1 MRYSFIQEHEELY
14 PVSQLCRVMQVSR
27 SGYYAWLKREPSQ
40 RQKEDVMF
48 TEHIVGVFERSKHTY
63 GRPRVHAA
71 LNQQGI
77 ACGEQRVGRLM
88 RAAGLRARQ
97 PKRKRPRTTISGQ
110 GPFAPNILN
119 REFSAERPHEKWVA
133 DITFIDTDQ
142 DWMYLATVL
151 DLYSR
156 GIVGWALSD
165 HMRDELAQAAFEM
178 AIGRC
183 KLTGDLLHHSDR
195 GSQFTSH
202 DYQALLKPYGITV
215 SMSRTGDCYDNAV
228 MESFY
233 KTLKTE
239 CADYRFATHN
249 HAREEIFWYIEV
261 WYNRQRLHSSLDY
274 QCPSDYEQSYWD
286 NLRVH

>member
-1 MRYSFIQEHEELY
+1 MRYGFIREQHPLY
-14 PVSQLCRVMQVSR
+14 PVRQLCRVMQVSP
-27 SGYYAWLKREPSQ
+27 SGYYAWLNREPSQ
-40 RQKEDVMF
+40 HQQEDAVLTAHM
-48 TEHIVGVFERSKHTY
+48 IDVFKKSKSTY
-63 GRPRVHAA
+63 GRPRIHAA
-71 LNQQGI
+71 LKQQGVH
-77 ACGEQRVGRLM
+77 CGEQRVGRLM

-97 PKRKRPRTTISGQ
+97 PKRKRPRTTTSGQ

-119 REFSAERPHEKWVA
+119 REFSAQRLHEKWVA
-133 DITFIDTDQ
+133 DISYIDTLEG
-142 DWMYLATVL
+142 WLYLATVL

-156 GIVGWALSD
+156 GIVGWALAD
-165 HMRDELAQAAFEM
+165 HLRDELTQAAFEM

-183 KLTGDLLHHSDR
+183 ELTGDLLHHSDR

-202 DYQALLKPYGITV
+202 DYQALLDPYGITV
-215 SMSRTGDCYDNAV
+215 SMSRKGDCYDNAV

-239 CADYRFATHN
+239 CAYFRFTTH
-249 HAREEIFWYIEV
+249 HQAREEIFWYIEA

-274 QCPSDYEQSYWD
+274 QSPSDYEQIYWD